1 MHFLS
6 NVAFGAAPMD
16 LALMNET
23 IQDINAR
30 QAREGTYQFCSP
42 SQLVSEY
49 ASADLSKT
57 KPVLDFQ
64 LEEVKKYEACGD
76 ARTKAVARLLQA
88 SPEDLAKGLEAITN
102 VGALLMELRDFE
114 QYLQVK
120 MQTTRGWTTP
130 EFKSWYYAEYWGD
143 FAGLQ
148 RMNLALSQESEKRQK
163 KQAALAELAKS
174 SATSE
179 LSTPYRKFY
188 VEIANKYGPSF
199 SLEEQRQLKKFF
211 VDTTI
216 NNWTVDDFLATGDL
230 LSRSLSHEDL
240 AKFYMY
246 IPMAV
251 TGFFFLDA
259 NSAPDAYMARVKKF
273 SEAGESALKRF
284 IAPYNGASTISM
296 AQASAI
302 AEKCKNDATCIAN
315 AARDIIAGSPV
326 PDSSGTMS
334 GATKAVVFVASTFLL
349 WKVMKGVLRG

>member
-49 ASADLSKT
+49 ATADLSKNPSP
-57 KPVLDFQ
+57 KIDFT
-64 LEEVKKYEACGD
+64 LEEVKKYETCGD
-76 ARTKAVARLLQA
+76 ARTKAVASLLQA
-88 SPEDLAKGLEAITN
+88 APEVLAQALENISN
-102 VGALLMELRDFE
+102 IGALQMELRDFE

-130 EFKSWYYAEYWGD
+130 QFKSWYYAEYWGD

-174 SATSE
+174 SATTE

-188 VEIANKYGPSF
+188 LEIANKYGPSF

-216 NNWTVDDFLATGDL
+216 NNWTVEDFLATGDL
-230 LSRSLSHEDL
+230 LSRSLSHTDL
-240 AKFYMY
+240 AKFYTY

-259 NSAPDAYMARVKKF
+259 ASTPDTYMARVKKF

-284 IAPYNGASTISM
+284 IAPYNGASTITM
-296 AQASAI
+296 AQASSI
-302 AEKCKNDATCIAN
+302 AEQCKNDATCIAN

-326 PDSSGTMS
+326 PDSSATMN
-334 GATKAVVFVASTFLL
+334 GKAVIFVATTFLL
-349 WKVMKGVLRG
+349 WRFIKGASRG